1 MSESRPDIPIPEG
14 LPKLMQDFV
23 VTVLRQ
29 QPDDLL
35 NHAVEYFNSLK
46 VCCFVD
52 CFKHN
57 DRSRLERE
65 NKLLLKF
72 NERIPLFCSVP
83 PSSLC
88 KVSIFRPSVTVV
100 SPTMIV
106 IVKSSFP
113 VPSPMMMRNKL
124 MMR

>member
-35 NHAVEYFNSLK
+35 NHAVEYFNNLK
-46 VCCFVD
+46 VCFFCCF
-52 CFKHN
+52 FFIFN
-57 DRSRLERE
+57 PFSERLSAMQV
-65 NKLLLKF
+65 NML
-72 NERIPLFCSVP
+72 
-83 PSSLC
+83 
-88 KVSIFRPSVTVV
+88 
-100 SPTMIV
+100 TMIV
-106 IVKSSFP
+106 IAVRSSSHAHRP
-113 VPSPMMMRNKL
+113 MRNKL